1 MWQLLLSLPLL
12 LQSVGVPAAPADR
25 QLGGM
30 RRLPGQ
36 VELLPQLPNQ
46 TGLGGP
52 IAGTHNEVLIV
63 GGGANFPTPLLE
75 GGAKVWHSQLW
86 ALRPGFKVW
95 KQVQA
100 LPKPLAYAACA
111 SSEHGIAVVG
121 GSDKE
126 KVYADAFLIQ
136 WDVDSQQVQFQD
148 LPPLPHPTAFGA
160 AEIIHDQLYVLA
172 GKSEKSDASLSGD
185 FWSLDLSNPTAKWQ
199 TLPSYPGAPR
209 FKMATAI
216 HAPDLH
222 QESFLYLISGSD
234 ADLHALTDVYRYQP
248 SSQNWTQLADLPTAA
263 NASTALTWKGDSI
276 FTFSGTTDA
285 DLFENGE
292 IIPLEERSS
301 FSPRIQ
307 IYDIPNNTWSEPS
320 SLTLGVVTTRAV
332 EWNDRMV
339 IPSGETQAGIRTP
352 EVQSIQPVPVN
363 GMILGGTSSAFSTAD
378 KLVLLF
384 YLAIMLG
391 VGIYFAR
398 RNNSTEDFF
407 LAGRKIPWWA
417 AGISIFGTQL
427 SAITF
432 MAIPATAFGSDWRR
446 FAGSLMAMPVFLIVI
461 YFYLP
466 LFRRLK
472 ITTAYEYLEQRFSLT
487 IRLLASG
494 LFILFQIGRMGIVL
508 LLPAI
513 ALSAVTQ
520 MPTHICI
527 AMMGVLATLYTAMG
541 GISAVIWTDVLQVFV
556 LVGGALACLIIAV
569 HGAGGVDAA
578 WTTAIDANKLMI
590 FEWSSSPTEMVAW
603 VLIIGFFFTNL
614 VPYTTDQ
621 TIIQRYLTTP
631 DEKQAARGMWLNL
644 AITIPTGLLFF
655 GLGTARYA
663 YYQANP
669 AKLASLPAKED
680 QLVPWF
686 VVQTLPDGI
695 AGLVIAGIF
704 AAAMSSLDSS
714 INSVTTAVI
723 NDFIVRLKPK
733 FKAPNETGTSALT
746 SADPM
751 RLARILT
758 LVFGA
763 IGTLAALLLASFE
776 IKYLFDFFQKVIG
789 LFGGALSGV
798 FLLAVFCKRCD
809 GVGAL
814 AGLLVGSTLTIVA
827 AFFTSIHFLLYAA
840 VGSLGC
846 VAVGWIISFFRPR
859 ALLSSPPEGIK
870 NNSKG
875 FDRAND

>member
-1 MWQLLLSLPLL
+1 MWKLLLSLPLL
-12 LQSVGVPAAPADR
+12 LQVEH
-25 QLGGM
+25 
-30 RRLPGQ
+30 LP
-36 VELLPQLPNQ
+36 PLPNKV
-46 TGLGGP
+46 GLGGP
-52 IAGTHNEVLIV
+52 IAGTHNDVLIV

-75 GGAKVWHSQLW
+75 GGAKVWHANLW
-86 ALRPGFKVW
+86 VLHPGFKQW
-95 KQVQA
+95 KEVQP

-121 GSDKE
+121 GSDE
-126 KVYADAFLIQ
+126 NQVYADAFLIQ
-136 WDVDSQQVQFQD
+136 WDVNTKQVQYQN

-160 AEIIHDQLYVLA
+160 AEVIGDQLFVIA
-172 GKSEKSDASLSGD
+172 GKTEKSDTTLSGE
-185 FWSLDLSNPTAKWQ
+185 FWSLNLSNPSSGWK
-199 TLPSYPGAPR
+199 TLPTYPGAPR
-209 FKMATAI
+209 FKMATAVST
-216 HAPDLH
+216 PTQNLNT
-222 QESFLYLISGSD
+222 EPFLYLISGSD
-234 ADLHALTDVYRYQP
+234 ANLHALTDVYRYQP
-248 SSQNWTQLADLPTAA
+248 STQNWTQLASIPTAA
-263 NASTALTWKGDSI
+263 NASTALTWNGDSI
-276 FTFSGTTDA
+276 FTFSGTTDS
-285 DLFENGE
+285 DLFRNNK
-292 IIPLEERSS
+292 IIPLEERKP

-307 IYDIPNNTWSEPS
+307 LYGIANNTWSTYGDLS
-320 SLTLGVVTTRAV
+320 DGVATTRAV
-332 EWNDRMV
+332 HWNHRMV
-339 IPSGETQAGIRTP
+339 LPSGETQPGIRTP
-352 EVQSIQPVPVN
+352 SVQSLQPNSVSQA
-363 GMILGGTSSAFSTAD
+363 TAFSTAD
-378 KLVLLF
+378 KLVLLI

-398 RNNSTEDFF
+398 RNSSTEDFF

-446 FAGSLMAMPVFLIVI
+446 FAGSLMAMPIFLIVI

-487 IRLLASG
+487 IRLIASG

-520 MPTHICI
+520 MPTHTCI
-527 AMMGVLATLYTAMG
+527 ALMGILATVYTAMG

-556 LVGGALACLIIAV
+556 LIGGAIACLIMAIN
-569 HGAGGVDAA
+569 GAGGVDAA

-590 FEWSSSPTEMVAW
+590 FEWSSDPTEMVAW

-621 TIIQRYLTTP
+621 TIIQRYLTTR
-631 DEKQAARGMWLNL
+631 DEKQAARGMWLNM

-655 GLGTARYA
+655 GLGTALYA

-723 NDFIVRLKPK
+723 NDFILRLKPK
-733 FKAPNETGTSALT
+733 SKHSAT
-746 SADPM
+746 AAANNTATNTAATAASDSM

-758 LVFGA
+758 LVFGT

-814 AGLLVGSTLTIVA
+814 IGLLVGSTLTIAA

-846 VAVGWIISFFRPR
+846 VAVGWTISLFRPQV
-859 ALLSSPPEGIK
+859 PPSIAPNGFQ
-870 NNSKG
+870 NDSKG
-875 FDRAND
+875 LDRAND